1 MPLLTVKMTGLD
13 QLSLKVKYMTNAA
26 RAGLRYGVGEAA
38 QMFEDAA
45 KANAPV
51 GTNLPAV
58 GEQLKLFVTY
68 VLSGRLRDG
77 IHTETVTDT
86 PETQV
91 LAVTPIVPAA
101 NKWGFDPPYARRIEY
116 GFFGADSLGRV
127 YHQAA
132 EPYMRPAFDSEKD
145 GATAAIKDNVY
156 AQIDEAMAA
165 TSAKRNR

>member
-1 MPLLTVKMTGLD
+1 MPLLTVHMTGLD
-13 QLSLKVKYMTNAA
+13 QLSLKVKYLTQAA
-26 RAGLRYGVGEAA
+26 QQGLKYGVGEAA

-51 GTNLPAV
+51 LT
-58 GEQLKLFVTY
+58 
-68 VLSGRLRDG
+68 GRLRDG

-116 GFFGADSLGRV
+116 GFVGPDSLGRV

-132 EPYMRPAFDSEKD
+132 QPYMRPAFDSEKD